1 MESCCGLLT
10 LKNEP
15 VPLKAVSVEVRVCG
29 FVADV
34 SSTLEYENSESSP
47 VEAVFVF
54 PMDSDSAVYRFVARV
69 GGKDIEA
76 EVREKQEAREEY
88 DDAVSSG
95 QQAFL
100 LEESDESPDVF
111 RLSVGSLPPG
121 QSASVSL
128 SYVTELPLQE
138 DGALRFCL
146 PGVLNPRY
154 TPAGGESVTAEA
166 PGVPGGAVPYTLALG
181 AHISSPSSIDRV
193 QSNCPLSPLEYLAE
207 DKSQAKVSLSP
218 GHKFDR
224 DVELLVYYTRAH
236 EPSAILEGGQQSAPA
251 GSLMGDAAVMLSLY
265 PEFPGAVSSA
275 LSSFGEFIFLVD
287 RSGSM
292 GCEMSSQGGGQQ
304 RIESA
309 RDTLLLLLK
318 SLPLG
323 CYFNIYGFGSTH
335 ESFFP
340 ESVEYSQDTM
350 DKALAK
356 VKTMEADLGGTEIL
370 QPLTEIYNKP
380 CLPAHPRQLF
390 VFTDGEVGNTKQ
402 VTDLVKTNSL
412 SHRCFTFGIGEG
424 ASSALIRGMAT
435 EGSGHFQFITG
446 TERLQPK
453 VMQSLRFAL
462 QPAVREISVRW
473 DVPSG
478 LEVSSLSPPLKALF
492 QGQRA
497 LLYAQLKG
505 QCDHSAEGSVLLEYK
520 LGDEPYKSKLS
531 FSLKPDKE
539 NGLTIHRLG
548 ARSLL
553 RSLEREEREQEGE
566 EEKKAVRKRATELS
580 TQSGVVCSHTAFI
593 GVNKE
598 NKQPV
603 QGPVLRRNIP
613 RFQFQGHGAAGV
625 YPSKKWAQ
633 GRATPLMGRQSITD
647 RCMPMA
653 FCLAGTRPT
662 RMCAAAMPMPKIFDN
677 SMQCDGILAHSIHAE
692 SEDCDIQTA
701 PEPEEDPLLKLISLQ
716 KANGSWDLEEALLG
730 VLGKTEQEVASK
742 MPGEGLD
749 KTVWA
754 TLLALLWLH
763 GFKLDSRDEWQ
774 FVALKA
780 VSWIKAQP
788 GLDVA
793 QCVQDGATLLGCQ
806 VDPQS
811 LGM

>member
-1 MESCCGLLT
+1 
-10 LKNEP
+10 
-15 VPLKAVSVEVRVCG
+15 
-29 FVADV
+29 
-34 SSTLEYENSESSP
+34 
-47 VEAVFVF
+47 
-54 PMDSDSAVYRFVARV
+54 
-69 GGKDIEA
+69 
-76 EVREKQEAREEY
+76 AREEY
-88 DDAVSSG
+88 DDAMSSG

-166 PGVPGGAVPYTLALG
+166 PGVLGGAVPYTLALG

-207 DKSQAKVSLSP
+207 DKSQAKVRVAQ
-218 GHKFDR
+218 HR
-224 DVELLVYYTRAH
+224 DAVQPAVCFIHWKVTSGKLLHVFFFIELRFMDLLLKTLLVLKPCWPVALG
-236 EPSAILEGGQQSAPA
+236 LELSSTG
-251 GSLMGDAAVMLSLY
+251 LMG
-265 PEFPGAVSSA
+265 PESDVLCHWALGSAVSS
-275 LSSFGEFIFLVD
+275 VK
-287 RSGSM
+287 
-292 GCEMSSQGGGQQ
+292 
-304 RIESA
+304 
-309 RDTLLLLLK
+309 DTLLLLLK

-356 VKTMEADLGGTEIL
+356 VKTMQADLGGTEIL
-370 QPLTEIYNKP
+370 RPLTEIYHKP

-539 NGLTIHRLG
+539 SGLTIHRLG

-613 RFQFQGHGAAGV
+613 RYQPEEMAYKNVAPHRVSSHFAPQVPNNHLGRHFLEIALVEHQGKTVGYQDCSQQNGSRLHLQLSSTGINNADVTLAPTGGRPSCAG
-625 YPSKKWAQ
+625 
-633 GRATPLMGRQSITD
+633 
-647 RCMPMA
+647 
-653 FCLAGTRPT
+653 
-662 RMCAAAMPMPKIFDN
+662 
-677 SMQCDGILAHSIHAE
+677 
-692 SEDCDIQTA
+692 A
-701 PEPEEDPLLKLISLQ
+701 PEPQENPLLKLISLQ
-716 KANGSWDLEEALLG
+716 KANGSWDLDEALLA
-730 VLGKTEQEVASK
+730 VLGKKKKEVASK
-742 MPGEGLD
+742 MPGKGLD
-749 KTVWA
+749 KTAWA

-793 QCVQDGATLLGCQ
+793 QCVQAGATLLGCQ

>member
-1 MESCCGLLT
+1 MVNRCGLLT
-10 LKNEP
+10 VKNEP

-88 DDAVSSG
+88 DDAMSSG

-166 PGVPGGAVPYTLALG
+166 PGIPGGAVPYTLALG

-251 GSLMGDAAVMLSLY
+251 GSLMGDTAVMLSLY
-265 PEFPGAVSSA
+265 PEFPGAGSSA
-275 LSSFGEFIFLVD
+275 PSSFGEFIFLVD

-356 VKTMEADLGGTEIL
+356 VKTMQADLGGTEIL
-370 QPLTEIYNKP
+370 RPLTEIYHKP

-539 NGLTIHRLG
+539 SGLTIHRLG

-613 RFQFQGHGAAGV
+613 RYQLNCPPMVMCFSSTAGAQMIDSSDHHFTKGV
-625 YPSKKWAQ
+625 LRSNRTARSGRSSFNIFHSKSSQ
-633 GRATPLMGRQSITD
+633 RGTP
-647 RCMPMA
+647 P
-653 FCLAGTRPT
+653 
-662 RMCAAAMPMPKIFDN
+662 
-677 SMQCDGILAHSIHAE
+677 
-692 SEDCDIQTA
+692 A
-701 PEPEEDPLLKLISLQ
+701 PEPQEDPLLKLISLQ
-716 KANGSWDLEEALLG
+716 KANGSWDLDEALLA
-730 VLGKTEQEVASK
+730 VLGKKKKEVASK
-742 MPGEGLD
+742 MPGKGLD
-749 KTVWA
+749 KTAWA

-793 QCVQDGATLLGCQ
+793 QCVQAGATLLGCQ

>member
-15 VPLKAVSVEVRVCG
+15 GKTRLPVCLPVSICAGQCHGTSVLLQYLNSKEP
-29 FVADV
+29 
-34 SSTLEYENSESSP
+34 SSIK
-47 VEAVFVF
+47 VFVF
-54 PMDSDSAVYRFVARV
+54 LISGMKQACQVTEEPLVPFGYSERFRSQQ
-69 GGKDIEA
+69 
-76 EVREKQEAREEY
+76 VRGTAREEY

-207 DKSQAKVSLSP
+207 DKSQAKVRVAQHRDAVQPAVHLQESSSSSARP
-218 GHKFDR
+218 GA
-224 DVELLVYYTRAH
+224 LT
-236 EPSAILEGGQQSAPA
+236 SSSPA

-613 RFQFQGHGAAGV
+613 RFH
-625 YPSKKWAQ
+625 K
-633 GRATPLMGRQSITD
+633 RQSPVDMHCCSQGVQEKI
-647 RCMPMA
+647 A
-653 FCLAGTRPT
+653 RPSLKS
-662 RMCAAAMPMPKIFDN
+662 AAMPMPKIFAGVKIPEGPVGLPLVW
-677 SMQCDGILAHSIHAE
+677 SALSKF
-692 SEDCDIQTA
+692 QTLECQST

-716 KANGSWDLEEALLG
+716 KANGSWDLDEALLA

-749 KTVWA
+749 KTAWA

-793 QCVQDGATLLGCQ
+793 QCVQAGATLLGCQ

>member
-1 MESCCGLLT
+1 MTSWPPTNQKRRSRGGG
-10 LKNEP
+10 
-15 VPLKAVSVEVRVCG
+15 V
-29 FVADV
+29 
-34 SSTLEYENSESSP
+34 
-47 VEAVFVF
+47 VF
-54 PMDSDSAVYRFVARV
+54 PEPRVPCVAARLGEPGSVHRVGVGVGLSAVEENIR
-69 GGKDIEA
+69 
-76 EVREKQEAREEY
+76 AREEY
-88 DDAVSSG
+88 DDAMSSG

-166 PGVPGGAVPYTLALG
+166 PGVLGGAVPYTLALG

-207 DKSQAKVSLSP
+207 DKSQAK
-218 GHKFDR
+218 
-224 DVELLVYYTRAH
+224 
-236 EPSAILEGGQQSAPA
+236 
-251 GSLMGDAAVMLSLY
+251 
-265 PEFPGAVSSA
+265 
-275 LSSFGEFIFLVD
+275 
-287 RSGSM
+287 
-292 GCEMSSQGGGQQ
+292 
-304 RIESA
+304 
-309 RDTLLLLLK
+309 DTLLLLLK

-356 VKTMEADLGGTEIL
+356 VKTMQADLGGTEIL
-370 QPLTEIYNKP
+370 RPLTEIYHKP

-539 NGLTIHRLG
+539 SGLTIHRLG

-613 RFQFQGHGAAGV
+613 RYQLNCPPMVMCFSSTAGMCGTVHFLLTVFTVRACVCRAGAWPRRQTERDWQYGRKSRAKACPSSYGGGLDSGLGLEQQRDGESRRAH
-625 YPSKKWAQ
+625 YP
-633 GRATPLMGRQSITD
+633 
-647 RCMPMA
+647 
-653 FCLAGTRPT
+653 
-662 RMCAAAMPMPKIFDN
+662 
-677 SMQCDGILAHSIHAE
+677 
-692 SEDCDIQTA
+692 DCDALQGSDFISPWGWVTKQVSLSGFQDFLKLTGYKGVLRSNRTARSGRSSFNIFHSKSSQRGTPPA
-701 PEPEEDPLLKLISLQ
+701 PEPQENPLLKLISLQ
-716 KANGSWDLEEALLG
+716 KANGSWDLDEALLA
-730 VLGKTEQEVASK
+730 VLGKKKKEVASK
-742 MPGEGLD
+742 MPGKGLD
-749 KTVWA
+749 KTAWA

-793 QCVQDGATLLGCQ
+793 QCVQAGATLLGCQ